1 MIIEIHEVEDILQEV
16 NENKSAFCRLVGVH
30 NQNMDRYLL
39 GYVVIEREG
48 KFKLDK
54 EEFWR

>member
-1 MIIEIHEVEDILQEV
+1 MIIKIHEVLDVLEKV
-16 NENKSAFCRLVGVH
+16 NNNQAEFCRLVGAYQ
-30 NQNMDRYLL
+30 QNMKRYLL